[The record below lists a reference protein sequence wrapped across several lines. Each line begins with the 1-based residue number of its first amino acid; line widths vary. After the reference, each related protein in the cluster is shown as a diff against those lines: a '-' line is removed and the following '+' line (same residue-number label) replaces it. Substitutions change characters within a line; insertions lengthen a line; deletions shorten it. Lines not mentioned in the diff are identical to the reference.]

1 MEDKIIISIAFILG
15 NITGVSTALI
25 VQHVKRSRIRR
36 IVEKVM
42 DGVSAAELIR
52 IEEGWKWDIKL

>member
-52 IEEGWKWDIKL
+52 IEEGWK